1 MIKTTVKDII
11 SGIIAKRDARGL
23 TAQQIADLSGVS
35 KSTVDRLLRNEE
47 GTGISAQNLFD
58 IANAVGYKVGES
70 NNEDPAIQRIVDMYE
85 ARIRQTE
92 IQHNLSQARQN
103 RWMIGVSIFAAVIVL
118 FVLAMLFLDMANP
131 NVGWVRG

>member
-1 MIKTTVKDII
+1 MIKTTVKEII
-11 SGIIAKRDARGL
+11 SGIIAKRDAQGL

-58 IANAVGYKVGES
+58 VANAVGYKIGAPE
-70 NNEDPAIQRIVDMYE
+70 EDPAIQRIVDMYE

-92 IQHNLSQARQN
+92 IQHNLSQERQN
-103 RWMIGVSIFAAVIVL
+103 RWMRWIAIFAAVVVL
-118 FVLAMLFLDMANP
+118 FVLAMLFFDMANP

>member
-11 SGIIAKRDARGL
+11 SGIIAQKDARGL

-58 IANAVGYKVGES
+58 IANAVGYKVGAS
-70 NNEDPAIQRIVDMYE
+70 GEDPSIQRIVDMYE

-92 IQHNLSQARQN
+92 IQHSSSQKRQS
-103 RWMIGVSIFAAVIVL
+103 RWMLGIAVFAAVIVI
-118 FVLAMLFLDMANP
+118 FVLSMLFYDLANP
-131 NVGWVRG
+131 SIGWVR